1 MRVDAAAST
10 DTISP
15 GDPLQYT
22 AIKLVKRPT
31 LRITPDLFE
40 VATLET
46 PALEDGQIL
55 LKQTHMS
62 LDPAMKGWMMDDRNS
77 YIPPVEL
84 GEIMR
89 SSGIAEVVESR
100 NPKYTVGDR
109 LHGMI
114 GWTEY
119 AVSTGAGLRKLPTG
133 VPAEAVLCVLALPGL
148 TAYQGLMNIGKP
160 KAGETLVVSGAAG
173 SVGSMVGQIGKAEG
187 LRVVGTAGTDA
198 KCRWL
203 TDELG
208 FDHAVNYKSA
218 ELATQLAEATPNGV
232 DLYFE
237 NTGGPVQH
245 ATFRRMNAHGRI
257 IVCGM
262 IADYNTATPS
272 AGPNWI
278 NMIKRRLT
286 VTGFAMPDHWGEVPA
301 MSQKLLAYFS
311 AGQLKYRAHTLHG
324 LESAIE
330 GINLLFT
337 GEKSGKLMV
346 AL

>member
-1 MRVDAAAST
+1 M
-10 DTISP
+10 
-15 GDPLQYT
+15 QYT
-22 AIKLVKRPT
+22 AVKLVKRPT
-31 LRITPDLFE
+31 LKITPDLFE

-46 PALEDGQIL
+46 PALENGQFL

-62 LDPAMKGWMMDDRNS
+62 LDPAMKGWMMEDRNS

-84 GEIMR
+84 GDIMR
-89 SSGIAEVVESR
+89 SSGVAEVVESR
-100 NPKYTVGDR
+100 NEHFAVGER
-109 LHGMI
+109 VVGMI

-119 AVSTGAGLRKLPTG
+119 AVSNGQGLQKLPAG
-133 VPAEAVLCVLALPGL
+133 IPAEAVLCVLSLPGL

-173 SVGSMVGQIGKAEG
+173 SVGSMVGQIAKAEG
-187 LRVVGTAGTDA
+187 LKVVGTAGTDD

-203 TDELG
+203 EDELG
-208 FDHAVNYKSA
+208 FDKAINYKSDD
-218 ELATQLAEATPNGV
+218 LAKQIRDATPDGV

-245 ATFRRMNAHGRI
+245 IVYGQMNAHGRI

-262 IADYNTATPS
+262 IADYNTDKPS
-272 AGPNWI
+272 PGPNWI
-278 NMIKRRLT
+278 NMVRRRLT
-286 VTGFAMPDHWGEVPA
+286 ITGFAMPDHWDEVPA
-301 MSQKLLAYFS
+301 MTEKLLAYFT
-311 AGQLKYRAHTLHG
+311 AGQLKYRAHKLQG

-337 GEKSGKLMV
+337 GGNTGKLMV
-346 AL
+346 EL

>member
-1 MRVDAAAST
+1 M
-10 DTISP
+10 
-15 GDPLQYT
+15 QYK
-22 AIKLVKRPT
+22 AIKLVKRPGIH
-31 LRITPDLFE
+31 ITPDLFE
-40 VATLET
+40 TVTLET
-46 PALEDGQIL
+46 PVLEDQQIL

-62 LDPAMKGWMMDDRNS
+62 LDPAMKGWMTEDRNS

-89 SSGIAEVVESR
+89 SSGVAEVVESK
-100 NPKYTVGDR
+100 NDSFSVGDR
-109 LHGMI
+109 VVGMI

-119 AVSTGAGLRKLPTG
+119 SVSTGQNLSKLPPE

-148 TAYQGLMNIGKP
+148 TAYQGLMEIGKP
-160 KAGETLVVSGAAG
+160 KPGETLVVSGAAG
-173 SVGSMVGQIGKAEG
+173 SVGSMVGQIAKAEG
-187 LRVVGTAGTDA
+187 LRVVGTAGSDE

-203 TDELG
+203 EDELG
-208 FDHAVNYKSA
+208 FDKAINYKSDD
-218 ELATQLAEATPNGV
+218 LAKQLADATPDGV

-245 ATFRRMNAHGRI
+245 ITYNRMNAHGRI

-262 IADYNTATPS
+262 IADYNTDKPS
-272 AGPNWI
+272 PGPNWI

-286 VTGFAMPDHWGEVPA
+286 VRGFAMPDHWDEVPA
-301 MSQKLLAYFS
+301 MTAKLSVYLQE
-311 AGQLKYRAHTLHG
+311 GKLKYRAHKLNG

-337 GEKSGKLMV
+337 GGNKGKLMV
-346 AL
+346 EL